1 MLSICE
7 HATVEEASTALLPFV
22 LHPKNWLSLE
32 RICGRPGDNPA
43 YQRRVGNLRICAS
56 IDVSERLEVFLRIG
70 FRSPELSPMKAA
82 DHLETF
88 LKGHLPLLP
97 NTEWQVQID
106 GRRWIH
112 FVRRYFGEPLKA

>member
-1 MLSICE
+1 MLSIRE

-32 RICGRPGDNPA
+32 RISRANKRPGDNPA

-56 IDVSERLEVFLRIG
+56 IDVSEKLEVFLRIG

-112 FVRRYFGEPLKA
+112 FVRRYI